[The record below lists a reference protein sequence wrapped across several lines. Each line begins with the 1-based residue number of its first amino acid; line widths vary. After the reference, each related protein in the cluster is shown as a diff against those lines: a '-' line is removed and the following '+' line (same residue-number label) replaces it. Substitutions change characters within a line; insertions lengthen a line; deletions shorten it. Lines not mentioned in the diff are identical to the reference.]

1 MLQRGGNRDFPPVD
15 SLAKWLQRL
24 DLSQDKG
31 RSQDFFHVSLVAAE
45 GAAGLSSTA
54 FPSTVGGS
62 WNRDGATETGTGA
75 TWMPVSHEVALP
87 TAPQCWLLPFS
98 F

>member
-1 MLQRGGNRDFPPVD
+1 MKGSVAERGGNRDFPPVN
-15 SLAKWLQRL
+15 SLPKWLQRL
-24 DLSQDKG
+24 DL
-31 RSQDFFHVSLVAAE
+31 SQDFFHVSLVAAE

-87 TAPQCWLLPFS
+87 TSPQCRLLPFS